1 MPDPLF
7 LLIAGTAVILGAV
20 LQTGVGLGLGLVAA
34 PVVVVLDPTLMPGAL
49 LIATAVLPML
59 TLTAEWRHIDWRGL
73 AWGLPARIPGSA
85 AGAWV
90 VAAADPAQLGVV
102 VGIMVLAAVG
112 LSLWSVRVRITPATL
127 MAAGAVSG
135 LTSTATSIGGPPVAL
150 LYQHEPGEK
159 VRGTLA
165 GFFLFGV
172 AISLGVLAAAGQ
184 LHAREVQAGL
194 WLVPFVAAGFVT
206 GRRLNRFLDAGRMRA
221 ALLAV
226 VAVSGAALVAQALL

>member
-1 MPDPLF
+1 MPDPSF
-7 LLIAGTAVILGAV
+7 LLIAGTAVVLGAI

-34 PVVVVLDPTLMPGAL
+34 PVVVVVAPSLMPGAL
-49 LIATAVLPML
+49 LIATAVLPMF
-59 TLTAEWRHIDWRGL
+59 TLTTEWRHIDWRGL
-73 AWGLPARIPGSA
+73 AWGLPARIPGSV

-90 VAAADPAQLGVV
+90 VATADRAALGVV
-102 VGIMVLAAVG
+102 VGTMVLAAVG
-112 LSLWSVRVRITPATL
+112 LSLWSGRVRITPATL

-150 LYQHEPGEK
+150 LYQHEPAQR

-184 LHAREVQAGL
+184 LHAREVHAGL
-194 WLVPFVAAGFVT
+194 WLVPFVIAGFLA
-206 GRRLNRFLDAGRMRA
+206 GRRLTRVVDAGRMRA

-226 VAVSGAALVAQALL
+226 VAVSGAALVAQSVL